1 MAKTIKIT
9 DDGLKKLQQELETL
23 KTEGRA
29 DIAEKIKVAR
39 GYGDLSENSEY
50 DEAKNEQAKLE
61 ARIVEIEAM
70 LKNVE
75 IIEDIK
81 GKAKTV
87 IIGVKVKV
95 EDLEYGDIDEYR
107 VVGSTEADSRE
118 GKISDESPMGKALL
132 GKKIGDE
139 FDVNV
144 TFPEEYHAKDLAGKA
159 AVFAVKVNGI
169 KKKEYPELDDEFA
182 KDISEFDTFEELKNA
197 TKERLEKNAENRTKR
212 EQEEAVIDAVLAK
225 TKVELP
231 EVMITNQIEQYV
243 QDAKYRIESQMPG
256 ITFEQYLEYTGGNLD
271 DFKEGMKERAEKD
284 VRISLMLD
292 AVAKAENIEVSDE
305 DIDAEIKKIAEQ
317 YKMEEEKVRE
327 LINADQ
333 VKESILPGKVVDF
346 LVENVKIS

>member
-9 DDGLKKLQQELETL
+9 DEGLKKLQEELETL

-87 IIGVKVKV
+87 VIGVKVKV
-95 EDLEYGDIDEYR
+95 IDEEFGEEEEYR
-107 VVGSTEADSRE
+107 VVGSTEANSRE

-139 FDVNV
+139 V
-144 TFPEEYHAKDLAGKA
+144 TVEAPG
-159 AVFAVKVNGI
+159 G
-169 KKKEYPELDDEFA
+169 EF
-182 KDISEFDTFEELKNA
+182 K
-197 TKERLEKNAENRTKR
+197 
-212 EQEEAVIDAVLAK
+212 
-225 TKVELP
+225 
-231 EVMITNQIEQYV
+231 
-243 QDAKYRIESQMPG
+243 
-256 ITFEQYLEYTGGNLD
+256 
-271 DFKEGMKERAEKD
+271 
-284 VRISLMLD
+284 
-292 AVAKAENIEVSDE
+292 
-305 DIDAEIKKIAEQ
+305 
-317 YKMEEEKVRE
+317 
-327 LINADQ
+327 
-333 VKESILPGKVVDF
+333 
-346 LVENVKIS
+346 VKILEISK